1 MKSTAER
8 YIFPSIPAPSTR
20 LSFTA
25 KQISRPVQWR
35 LYIISLALVDVVM
48 VYLALWAAYQVRFST
63 PIPVFQLDVVPQ
75 PEVYWR
81 LFFLSLPVFI
91 TIFIGAGLYNKK
103 NLLGGITEYALVFR
117 STSISLF
124 MLIILGFLDPN
135 FVIARGWLFVAWG
148 LAFIFVAAT
157 RFLFRRLIYALRTRG
172 FFVSP
177 AVIVGA
183 NEEGLTLGKQL
194 LNWATSGLDLIGYV
208 DKKLPPGTQLFES
221 QHVIGSVDELEYI
234 VKQYRIEEIILA
246 TSAIS
251 TRDKMLEIFE
261 KFGLSNDV
269 NLRLSS
275 GLYEVIT
282 TGLTVNEFAYVPLV
296 YVNKVRLTGPDRLL
310 KALLDYGITIPGLIL
325 ISPLMLLIAILVKLD
340 SPGPVI
346 HRRKVMGVSG
356 TQFHA
361 YKFRTMHQN
370 GEEIL
375 ERHPELKEELEKTH
389 KLKHD
394 PRITRVGRILRK
406 FSLDE
411 LPQLFNVLKRQMSL
425 VGPRMISPE
434 EMKEYSRWGINLL
447 TVGPGI
453 TGLWQVSGRSDV
465 GYEERVRLDMQYIRN
480 WSMWLDLQLLF
491 STIPAV
497 IRGKGAY

>member
-1 MKSTAER
+1 MKTTFER
-8 YIFPSIPAPSTR
+8 VSFPSIPTPSTR

-35 LYIISLALVDVVM
+35 LYIGSLLIIDTLLI
-48 VYLALWAAYQVRFST
+48 YLALWSAYLVRFAT

-75 PEVYWR
+75 MDAYGR
-81 LFFLSLPVFI
+81 LFILSVPVFI
-91 TIFIGAGLYNKK
+91 SVFIGTGLYNKK
-103 NLLGGITEYALVFR
+103 NLLGGITEYSLIFR
-117 STSISLF
+117 GTSISLF
-124 MLIILGFLDPN
+124 LLIIFGFLDPT
-135 FVIARGWLFVAWG
+135 FVIARGWLLLAWIFSF
-148 LAFIFVAAT
+148 LFIAVS
-157 RFLFRRLIYALRTRG
+157 RFLFRRLIYALRKRG

-177 AVIVGA
+177 ALIVGA
-183 NEEGLTLGKQL
+183 NDEGLTLGKQL
-194 LNWATSGLDLIGYV
+194 MNWATSGLDLIGYV
-208 DKKLPPGTQLFES
+208 DKILPPGTPLFNN

-261 KFGLSNDV
+261 KFGISNGV

-296 YVNKVRLTGPDRLL
+296 YVNKVRLAGPDKIL
-310 KALLDYGITIPGLIL
+310 KALLDYGITIPALIL
-325 ISPLMLLIAILVKLD
+325 ASPLMLLIAILIRLD

-346 HRRKVMGVSG
+346 HRRRVMGVSG
-356 TQFHA
+356 TQFFA

-370 GEEIL
+370 GDEIL
-375 ERHPELKEELEKTH
+375 ARYPDLQAELEKNH
-389 KLKHD
+389 KLKDD
-394 PRITRVGRILRK
+394 PRITRVGRVLRK

-447 TVGPGI
+447 TIGPGI

-480 WSMWLDLQLLF
+480 WSIWLDLQLLF

>member
-1 MKSTAER
+1 MKTTFDR
-8 YIFPSIPAPSTR
+8 VVFPSIPPPSTR

-25 KQISRPVQWR
+25 KQISRLNQWR
-35 LYIISLALVDVVM
+35 VYILSLLVMDILM
-48 VYLALWAAYQVRFST
+48 VYLALWAAFLVRFST
-63 PIPVFQLDVVPQ
+63 SIPIFQLDVTPQ
-75 PEVYWR
+75 PGLYGR
-81 LFFLSLPVFI
+81 LFILSLPVF
-91 TIFIGAGLYNKK
+91 TAVFVGAGLYNKK
-103 NLLGGITEYALVFR
+103 NLLGGITEYALIFR
-117 STSISLF
+117 ATSISLF
-124 MLIILGFLDPN
+124 MLIIFGFLEPN
-135 FVIARGWLFVAWG
+135 FVIARGWLLIAW
-148 LAFIFVAAT
+148 IFSFLFAASG
-157 RFLFRRLIYALRTRG
+157 RFLFRRVVYGFRKIG
-172 FFVSP
+172 FFVAP
-177 AVIVGA
+177 ALIVGA
-183 NEEGLTLGKQL
+183 NEEGLSLGKQL
-194 LNWATSGLDLIGYV
+194 LNWTTSGLDLIGYV
-208 DKKLPPGTQLFES
+208 DKKLPPGTRLYEN

-261 KFGLSNDV
+261 KFGVANGV

-296 YVNKVRLTGPDRLL
+296 YVNKLRLTGPDRIL
-310 KALLDYGITIPGLIL
+310 KAALDFGITLPALIL
-325 ISPLMLLIAILVKLD
+325 LAPFMLLITLMIKLD

-346 HRRKVMGVSG
+346 HRRRVMGVSG
-356 TQFHA
+356 TQFYA

-370 GEEIL
+370 ADEIL
-375 ERHPELKEELEKTH
+375 ERYPDLKAELEKNH
-389 KLKHD
+389 KLKND
-394 PRITRVGRILRK
+394 PRITRVGRVLRK
-406 FSLDE
+406 SSLDE

-447 TVGPGI
+447 TIGPGI

-480 WSMWLDLQLLF
+480 WSIWLDLQLLF

-497 IRGKGAY
+497 IKGKGAY

>member
-1 MKSTAER
+1 MKTTFER
-8 YIFPSIPAPSTR
+8 VSFPAIPTPSTR

-35 LYIISLALVDVVM
+35 LYIGSLLIFDTLLI
-48 VYLALWAAYQVRFST
+48 YLALWSAYLVRFFT

-75 PEVYWR
+75 MDAYGR
-81 LFFLSLPVFI
+81 LFILSVPVFI
-91 TIFIGAGLYNKK
+91 SVFIGTGLYNKK
-103 NLLGGITEYALVFR
+103 NLLGGITEYALIFR
-117 STSISLF
+117 GTSISLF
-124 MLIILGFLDPN
+124 LLIIFGFLEPT
-135 FVIARGWLFVAWG
+135 FVIARGWLLLAWI
-148 LAFIFVAAT
+148 LSFLFIASN
-157 RFLFRRLIYALRTRG
+157 RFLFRRLVYALRKRG

-177 AVIVGA
+177 ALIVGA
-183 NEEGLTLGKQL
+183 NDEGLTLGKQL
-194 LNWATSGLDLIGYV
+194 MNWATSGLDLIGYV
-208 DKKLPPGTQLFES
+208 DKILPPGTPLFNN

-261 KFGLSNDV
+261 KFGISNGV

-296 YVNKVRLTGPDRLL
+296 YVNKVRLAGPDKIL
-310 KALLDYGITIPGLIL
+310 KALLDYGITIPALTL
-325 ISPLMLLIAILVKLD
+325 LSPLMLLIAVLIRLD
-340 SPGPVI
+340 SPGPII
-346 HRRKVMGVSG
+346 HRRRVMGVSG
-356 TQFHA
+356 TKFYA

-375 ERHPELKEELEKTH
+375 SRHPDLKAELEKNH
-389 KLKHD
+389 KLKND
-394 PRITRVGRILRK
+394 PRITRVGRVLRK

-447 TVGPGI
+447 TIGPGI

-465 GYEERVRLDMQYIRN
+465 GYEERVRLDMHYIRN
-480 WSMWLDLQLLF
+480 WSIWLDLQLLF